1 MTTTSQTATWLER
14 PEGAVRTPRRAE
26 AFIEARN
33 RGQLH
38 QLLLAEFVKSGMSQ
52 AELARRSGK
61 PRETI
66 SRVLGHPTNLEI
78 NTASKLLYAISGKAL
93 TFGAY
98 DPLAPA
104 AGLANSD
111 HRPHWADPPLEV
123 NKESFKIEQTDEGS
137 RTGNS
142 APAAIVS
149 WVHE

>member
-1 MTTTSQTATWLER
+1 M
-14 PEGAVRTPRRAE
+14 RTPRRAE

-38 QLLLAEFVKSGMSQ
+38 QLLLGEFVKSGMSQ

-93 TFGAY
+93 AFDAY
-98 DPLAPA
+98 DPL
-104 AGLANSD
+104 GLGTGIANAD
-111 HRPHWADPPLEV
+111 HRPDWADPPIEV
-123 NKESFKIEQTDEGS
+123 NKKPINVQPEDGS

-142 APAAIVS
+142 APTAIVS
-149 WVHE
+149 RVL